1 MRRWSTVGY
10 GGGGLLTRC
19 AGRAASMAAEAGRL
33 TGRLPAATLVIS
45 HHSAKVRVTPTGLIF
60 NILTSAFRLFTKTLF
75 TFMPKRNN
83 ISLSKF
89 QTTSLRS
96 SKRVVEIG
104 VVVDSSSEM
113 GQHIFHR
120 KHFTIISSNVYELT
134 TT

>member
-1 MRRWSTVGY
+1 MGSTVGY

-19 AGRAASMAAEAGRL
+19 AGRAASMAAEAGWL

-75 TFMPKRNN
+75 MPKRNN

-89 QTTSLRS
+89 QTTSLLS
-96 SKRVVEIG
+96 SKRVGEIG
-104 VVVDSSSEM
+104 VVVDRSSQM

-120 KHFTIISSNVYELT
+120 KNFTIISSNVYELT
-134 TT
+134 IT